1 MNTKTTKVENI
12 HTGEMVEIPTAHR
25 TSANY
30 MSVNADRK
38 DLVQRIKDCWDN
50 LDSQPLG
57 KATAFHIGNEA
68 NADEAKAVVNII
80 GNDGEPRY
88 ERSSMNPDAMQMAH
102 NYWFPLLQKARF
114 EWLRVC
120 KSGADAEAR
129 DSRARDEEIVGR
141 TVIMIDMQW
150 SPDADPTVYEI
161 HMRRHDEKKWG
172 APRVE
177 FIYEVPEGYDI
188 ESRKAQYV
196 NINQAQYA
204 LYLHD
209 RQAKDDKGVA
219 ALEAGETLEMANRNE
234 NVAKPEMG

>member
-1 MNTKTTKVENI
+1 MDTKTTKIENV
-12 HTGEMVEIPTAHR
+12 HTGEMVEITMEHR

-30 MSVNADRK
+30 VSVNADRK

-50 LDSQPLG
+50 LDSQPFG
-57 KATAFHIGNEA
+57 TATAFHIGNEA
-68 NADEAKAVVNII
+68 NADEAKAIVNII
-80 GNDGEPRY
+80 GNDGDPRY

-102 NYWFPLLQKARF
+102 NYWFPLLQKARV

-120 KSGADAEAR
+120 KAGANAEAR
-129 DSRARDEEIVGR
+129 DSRARDEDIEGR
-141 TVIMIDMQW
+141 TVLMIDKQW
-150 SPDADPTVYEI
+150 SPDAAATVYEI

-177 FIYEVPEGYDI
+177 FIYEVPEGYNI
-188 ESRKAQYV
+188 ESRKAQYI

-204 LYLHD
+204 LYRHD
-209 RQAKDDKGVA
+209 QGVEDDKGIA
-219 ALEAGETLEMANRNE
+219 ALENGQELPMKDRNE

>member
-1 MNTKTTKVENI
+1 MVAKTTKVENV
-12 HTGEMVEIPTAHR
+12 HTGEMVEITLEHR

-30 MSVNADRK
+30 VSVNADRK

-50 LDSQPLG
+50 LDSQPFG
-57 KATAFHIGNEA
+57 TATAFHIGNEA
-68 NADEAKAVVNII
+68 NADEAKAVLNII
-80 GNDGEPRY
+80 GNDGGPRY

-102 NYWFPLLQKARF
+102 NYWFPLLQKARV

-120 KSGADAEAR
+120 KAGADAETR
-129 DSRARDEEIVGR
+129 DSRARDEDVAGR
-141 TVIMIDMQW
+141 TVLMIDMQW
-150 SPDADPTVYEI
+150 SPDADPTTYEI

-177 FIYEVPEGYDI
+177 FLYEVPEGYDI

-196 NINQAQYA
+196 NINQAQFA

-209 RQAKDDKGVA
+209 QRVKEDKQVA
-219 ALEAGETLEMANRNE
+219 DLEAGETLEMANRNE

>member
-25 TSANY
+25 TSAAY

-38 DLVQRIKDCWDN
+38 DLVQRLKDCWEN

-68 NADEAKAVVNII
+68 NADEARAVINII
-80 GNDGEPRY
+80 GNDGKPRY

-102 NYWFPLLQKARF
+102 NFWFPLLQKARF

-120 KSGADAEAR
+120 KSGASPEAR
-129 DSRARDEEIVGR
+129 DSRARDEEITGR
-141 TVIMIDMQW
+141 TVLMIDKQW
-150 SPDADPTVYEI
+150 APDAAPVVYEI
-161 HMRRHDEKKWG
+161 HMRRHDDRKYG

-196 NINQAQYA
+196 NINAAQWA
-204 LYLHD
+204 LYRHD
-209 RQAKDDKGVA
+209 LDTEDDKGIT
-219 ALEAGETLEMANRNE
+219 ALENGEELPMKDRNE
-234 NVAKPEMG
+234 NLAKPEMG